1 MSRSSVPGNSSADF
15 AIHTLLND
23 IGECSWPLLTCQ
35 GESVAEAERHAD
47 GAAPEI
53 EHLLRERLIE
63 ERVVDRILVVDG
75 LEPAEVADVGANA
88 DASGGQ
94 QVRAG
99 ADVVAAVV
107 AGQLVE
113 DVTLAAQLRPDAA
126 EARRHI
132 WTERAVGAAHWQR
145 QHDVPHQRLHAR
157 IEVEQ
162 VEVVGA
168 AGELEEVRRRTVIP
182 LDAED

>member
-23 IGECSWPLLTCQ
+23 IGECMWPLLTCQ

-53 EHLLRERLIE
+53 EHLLGERLIE
-63 ERVVDRILVVDG
+63 ERVVDGILVVDG

-99 ADVVAAVV
+99 TDVVAAVV
-107 AGQLVE
+107 AAQLVE
-113 DVTLAAQLRPDAA
+113 DVALAAKLCTNSA
-126 EARRHI
+126 EAAAQIR
-132 WTERAVGAAHWQR
+132 TERAVGAADGQR
-145 QHDVPHQRLHAR
+145 DHDVAHQRLHAR
-157 IEVEQ
+157 IEIERS
-162 VEVVGA
+162 
-168 AGELEEVRRRTVIP
+168 EEHT
-182 LDAED
+182 